1 MIMGESTDERKSL
14 VYNTA
19 QDLGVDGAAIK
30 LNIARE
36 TVRRYCRKYKQDN
49 NISKSKISENLLRQ
63 ISEQFSE
70 DELRRLISN
79 SAVDETRK
87 SIRHTFDG
95 EEITFGFITDTHL
108 GSVYT
113 DTEMLFAAF
122 DEFANQ
128 NVDFI
133 AHAGDVHEGLS
144 NRPGHY
150 YECTH
155 IGYSQ
160 QLEHSRE
167 IFGQWTDS
175 PIYMIDGNHDRWYIK
190 TNGALICNELAK
202 SQDNIHFMGHDEGDI
217 DINGVTI
224 KLFHG
229 EDAGSYAF
237 SYRIQKLVEAFTGG
251 EKPEI
256 LLCGHAHKAIYVFDR
271 NIHCISGGALQKQSK
286 WMRSKRLAS
295 HVGFWIVKMT
305 IGNGSVLSFSPQF
318 YPFYK

>member
-1 MIMGESTDERKSL
+1 MGEPTDERTSL
-14 VYNTA
+14 VYTTA

-30 LNIARE
+30 LNITRE

-49 NISKSKISENLLRQ
+49 NISESKISENLLRQ
-63 ISEQFSE
+63 ISERFSE

-87 SIRHTFDG
+87 SVRHTFDG

-108 GSVYT
+108 GSAYT

-122 DEFANQ
+122 DEFAAQ
-128 NVDFI
+128 GVDFI
-133 AHAGDVHEGLS
+133 AHTGDVHEGLS

-167 IFGQWTDS
+167 VFGQWTDS
-175 PIYMIDGNHDRWYIK
+175 PIYMIDGNHDRWFIK
-190 TNGALICNELAK
+190 TNGALICSELSK
-202 SQDNIHFMGHDEGDI
+202 SLENVHFLGHDEGDV
-217 DINGVTI
+217 DINGVTL
-224 KLFHG
+224 KLWHG
-229 EDAGSYAF
+229 EDGSSYAS
-237 SYRIQKLVEAFTGG
+237 SYRLQKIIESFTGG
-251 EKPEI
+251 EKPGV
-256 LLCGHAHKAIYVFDR
+256 LLCGHTHKSLYLFDR
-271 NIHCISGGALQKQSK
+271 NVHCLSGGALQKQSK

-295 HVGFWIVKMT
+295 HTGFWVVKMT
-305 IGNGSVLSFSPQF
+305 VSGGEVLSFSPQF
-318 YPFYK
+318 YPFYR